1 MNTKHIWTIVDKEWA
16 EVFKNKLV
24 LSTII
29 FLPMIFTALPLI
41 MLAVSHVPGVE
52 NYDTSE
58 VPAMFTQM
66 CTTGTSGND
75 CLLIYLVSEF
85 LMFYMMMPLII
96 PIAIASYSVVGEKTT
111 RSLEPLLATPITT
124 SDLMLGKILAAA
136 IPAVGATWLSYILFI
151 LLVPVTGA
159 GAAVQSYV
167 TGATWLIAVF
177 LIGPAMS
184 VLAVNFSV
192 IVSSRVSDPRVAEQ
206 TSAVLILPL
215 MLLVFGQL
223 AGIIIIGVWTMLI
236 ALAVILLLDL
246 GSIYFGTRLFQRE
259 VILTRWK

>member
-1 MNTKHIWTIVDKEWA
+1 MNTKHIWTIVDKDWA
-16 EVFKNKLV
+16 EVFKNKMV
-24 LSTII
+24 MSTII
-29 FLPMIFTALPLI
+29 FLPMIFTALPLV

-58 VPAMFTQM
+58 VPAMFSQM
-66 CTTGTSGND
+66 CTAGTSGND
-75 CLLIYLVSEF
+75 CMLIYLVSEF

-96 PIAIASYSVVGEKTT
+96 PIAIAAYSIVGEKTT

-124 SDLMLGKILAAA
+124 SDLMIGKILSAA
-136 IPAVGATWLSYILFI
+136 IPAIGATWLSYLLFI

-159 GAAVQSYV
+159 GAAVQTYV

-206 TSAVLILPL
+206 TSAVLIVPV
-215 MLLVFGQL
+215 MLLIFGQL

-236 ALAVILLLDL
+236 SLAVIILLDI

>member
-16 EVFKNKLV
+16 EVFKNKMV
-24 LSTII
+24 MSTII
-29 FLPMIFTALPLI
+29 FLPMIFTALPLV

-58 VPAMFTQM
+58 VPAMFSQM
-66 CTTGTSGND
+66 CTAGTSGND
-75 CLLIYLVSEF
+75 CMLIYLVSEF

-96 PIAIASYSVVGEKTT
+96 PIAIAAYSIVGEKTT

-124 SDLMLGKILAAA
+124 SDLMIGKILSAA
-136 IPAVGATWLSYILFI
+136 IPAIGATWLSYLLFI

-159 GAAVQSYV
+159 GAAVQTYV

-206 TSAVLILPL
+206 TSAVLIVPV
-215 MLLVFGQL
+215 MLLIFGQL

-236 ALAVILLLDL
+236 SLAVIILLDI

>member
-1 MNTKHIWTIVDKEWA
+1 MNKKHIWTIVDKEWA
-16 EVFKNKLV
+16 EVFKNKMV

-29 FLPMIFTALPLI
+29 FLPMIFTALPLV
-41 MLAVSHVPGVE
+41 MLAVSHIPGVE

-58 VPAMFTQM
+58 VPAMFSQI
-66 CTTGTSGND
+66 CAAGTNSND

-85 LMFYMMMPLII
+85 LMFYMMIPLII
-96 PIAIASYSVVGEKTT
+96 PITIAAYSVVGEKTT

-124 SDLMLGKILAAA
+124 SDLMLGKILSAA
-136 IPAVGATWLSYILFI
+136 IPAIGATWLSYLLFI
-151 LLVPVTGA
+151 VLVPVTGA
-159 GAAVQSYV
+159 GPAVQAYV
-167 TGATWLIAVF
+167 TSPTWLIAVF

-206 TSAVLILPL
+206 TSAVLILPVL
-215 MLLVFGQL
+215 LLVFGQL
-223 AGIIIIGVWTMLI
+223 AGVIIIGVWTMLI
-236 ALAVILLLDL
+236 SLVVIILLDI
-246 GSIYFGTRLFQRE
+246 GSIYLGTRLFQRE

>member
-16 EVFKNKLV
+16 EVFKNKMV

-29 FLPMIFTALPLI
+29 FLPLIFTALPLV
-41 MLAVSHVPGVE
+41 MLAVSHVPGVDT
-52 NYDTSE
+52 YDTSE
-58 VPAMFTQM
+58 VPAMFAQM
-66 CTTGTSGND
+66 CAPGTSGND

-124 SDLMLGKILAAA
+124 GDLLLGKVLSAA
-136 IPAVGATWLSYILFI
+136 IPAVGATWLSYLVFV

-167 TGATWLIAVF
+167 TGWTWLIAVF

-206 TSAVLILPL
+206 TSAVLILPV

-246 GSIYFGTRLFQRE
+246 ASIYFGTRLFQRE